1 MRIGVVGRIKSG
13 VEQGRYVLVEDD
25 SESSGGYLILTAADR
40 MLTLEGADSWVATL
54 AELERYAEE
63 AHWLIDWDN
72 DVDHEEARGH

>member
-25 SESSGGYLILTAADR
+25 SESSGGYLILTGANR